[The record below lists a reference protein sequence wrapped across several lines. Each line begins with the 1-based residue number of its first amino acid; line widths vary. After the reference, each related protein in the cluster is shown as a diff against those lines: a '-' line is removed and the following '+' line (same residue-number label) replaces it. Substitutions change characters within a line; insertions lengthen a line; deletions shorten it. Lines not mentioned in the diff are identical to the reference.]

1 MPVQPS
7 RARRNRADFEREA
20 KPFTSFLERDV
31 TREKRR
37 ISRRNTV
44 VISLAIHIFAVLV
57 VVVYSIWHVD
67 ELWSPSVKVTMF
79 GPRKTPA
86 AVVAPLPGAAAAP
99 LPQPAKAA
107 SAPR

>member
-20 KPFTSFLERDV
+20 QPFTSFLERDV
-31 TREKRR
+31 IREKRR
-37 ISRRNTV
+37 INRRNTL
-44 VISLAIHIFAVLV
+44 VISMAIHLFALLV
-57 VVVYSIWHVD
+57 VLVYSIWHVD

-79 GPRKTPA
+79 GSRKAPA
-86 AVVAPLPGAAAAP
+86 AVAAPSPGAAAAP

-107 SAPR
+107 P